1 MLKNRAALPRLDY
14 LLAFEVAAELQSF
27 ASAAKE
33 MNVSETAVS
42 RKIRLLELHYGC
54 ALFVRGHRSV
64 RLTEQGRKLLHGIR
78 SPLQSIAQ
86 LSEELLVNKSR
97 SAVRLSSTNSVAS
110 LWLMP
115 RMPSFHANNSDI
127 TLSLFSSDQDE
138 ECLSDDFDLSI
149 LRGDGDW
156 PGYEATRLFGETIFP
171 VCAPSYLDNRGAI
184 ERIEDLVRYDL
195 IEVSNNHTEWM
206 NWRKWLHEKGVGPAE
221 VKHSTSVNTYPLG
234 VHAAIDGLG
243 IALGWGHLVDR
254 HLQTG
259 ALVRPLD
266 KEQLRTSSGYYM
278 LRRQAGKRREESD
291 VVAKWLLAD
300 SASRTRYMQ

>member
-206 NWRKWLHEKGVGPAE
+206 NWRKWLHEKGVGPTE

-291 VVAKWLLAD
+291 VVAKWLLAE
-300 SASRTRYMQ
+300 SASRTRYLQ